1 MGTWRA
7 KISPSSFLRLE
18 PLDAVQLLLARP
30 GTGRPIHDHAGPLE
44 RDQAAS
50 DHLVQLRKDGL
61 NRLFRLHDLEDQRQV
76 EGQPQHL
83 VGVHLAARAEA
94 RDAAQHRGAGQSLL
108 AKLLEQRLVQG
119 LAVVLV
125 ALADEDPHE
134 RALAGKQMGH
144 VNLLSVRNA
153 ECGMRNAELKGEV
166 VRHDAHLDIPH
177 SALRTHSS
185 LPASASPATVAS
197 MHPKTV
203 PPAYR
208 PARQYSPSV
217 SSATVS

>member
-1 MGTWRA
+1 MGAWRA

-30 GTGRPIHDHAGPLE
+30 GIARPIHDHAGALE
-44 RDQAAS
+44 RDQAAA
-50 DHLVQLRKDGL
+50 DHLIQLRKDGL

-134 RALAGKQMGH
+134 RALAVKPMGH

-153 ECGMRNAELKGEV
+153 ECGMRNVKVSV
-166 VRHDAHLDIPH
+166 VPPDLALQFRTPH
-177 SALRTHSS
+177 SAFRTHSS
-185 LPASASPATVAS
+185 LPARASPATVAS
-197 MHPKTV
+197 RHPKTV

-208 PARQYSPSV
+208 PAR
-217 SSATVS
+217 